1 VAVSALEY
9 AFSERGFG
17 FPYIEITLV
26 LMRNWNKVHSMLQA
40 DAQQLEGRYISKQ
53 TDINTV
59 ILTHWSLANKKEN
72 VNFDLSDRNQL
83 YMFLASM
90 VVRRESRILRAC
102 TKQRRPNLYRN
113 IIDLTRGDTREQY
126 KSKLV
131 ALGKSESIEAWDA
144 MVAAAT
150 VPISVI
156 QCGIPS
162 CMVHRD
168 IGAGQGFGRIRRG
181 KKENE
186 GNSNE
191 KGKKKKRKRTGG
203 REMRRR

>member
-1 VAVSALEY
+1 
-9 AFSERGFG
+9 
-17 FPYIEITLV
+17 
-26 LMRNWNKVHSMLQA
+26 M
-40 DAQQLEGRYISKQ
+40 
-53 TDINTV
+53 
-59 ILTHWSLANKKEN
+59 ILTQWSLANKKEN

-83 YMFLASM
+83 YMFLTSM

-113 IIDLTRGDTREQY
+113 IIDLTRWDTREQY
-126 KSKLV
+126 KSKLER
-131 ALGKSESIEAWDA
+131 KSESIEAWEA

-150 VPISVI
+150 VPLSAIH
-156 QCGIPS
+156 CGIPF

-181 KKENE
+181 KKEKE

-191 KGKKKKRKRTGG
+191 KRKKRKG
-203 REMRRR
+203 REQEAAKCEDDKKKIIKSKKNK